1 MIAGRAVSCPKRRMA
16 DTGLGSMSI
25 TVPVGVFYPR
35 VSREVVCPSSE
46 HALVQPFDPQSAP
59 SIARL

>member
-16 DTGLGSMSI
+16 DTGLGSKSI
-25 TVPVGVFYPR
+25 AVPVGKFYPR
-35 VSREVVCPSSE
+35 VSREVYPPSE
-46 HALVQPFDPQSAP
+46 HALVQPFDPQPAP